1 MIKIENKIISR
12 NLFEKEFVCNL
23 ISCKGLCCV
32 EGDSGAPIT
41 KHEESILNSNLVKI
55 IPYMSKK
62 GVAVIKKQGVSII
75 DSDGDLTT
83 PLVND
88 RECAFSYLENGIT
101 KCSIEKANLEE
112 SIDFK
117 KPISCH
123 LFPVRIT
130 HYDEFEAINYEKLK
144 ICQSACDFG
153 EKQKIPLYVF
163 LKEALIRKYGT
174 KFYEKILE
182 VADEINKK
190 VI

>member
-12 NLFEKEFVCNL
+12 SLFEKEFACNL

-41 KHEESILNSNLVKI
+41 KKEENIINNKLDKI

-62 GVAVIKKQGVSII
+62 GAAVIKKYGVSVI

-83 PLVND
+83 SLVND
-88 RECAFSYLENGIT
+88 RECAFSFLENGIT
-101 KCSIEKANLEE
+101 KCSIEKANLKE
-112 SIDFK
+112 SIDFR

-123 LFPVRIT
+123 LFPIRIT
-130 HYDEFEAINYEKLK
+130 NYDEFEAINYESIK
-144 ICQSACDFG
+144 ICQSACEFG

-163 LKEALIRKYGT
+163 LKEALIRKYGL
-174 KFYEKILE
+174 KFYDKILE
-182 VADEINKK
+182 VAKEIAR
-190 VI
+190 

>member
-1 MIKIENKIISR
+1 MIKIDNKIISR
-12 NLFEKEFVCNL
+12 NLFEKDFACNL

-41 KHEESILNSNLVKI
+41 KREEEVLNNNLDKI

-62 GVAVIKKQGVSII
+62 GAAVIKKEGVSII

-83 PLVND
+83 PLVNN

-101 KCSIEKANLEE
+101 KCSIEKAYLKE
-112 SIDFK
+112 STGFK

-123 LFPVRIT
+123 LFPIRIT
-130 HYDEFEAINYEKLK
+130 QYEKFDAINYEKIK

-153 EKQKIPLYVF
+153 EQQKIPLYLF
-163 LKEALIRKYGT
+163 LKEPLIRKYGF
-174 KFYEKILE
+174 KFYDKILE
-182 VADEINKK
+182 VAKEINDE
-190 VI
+190 